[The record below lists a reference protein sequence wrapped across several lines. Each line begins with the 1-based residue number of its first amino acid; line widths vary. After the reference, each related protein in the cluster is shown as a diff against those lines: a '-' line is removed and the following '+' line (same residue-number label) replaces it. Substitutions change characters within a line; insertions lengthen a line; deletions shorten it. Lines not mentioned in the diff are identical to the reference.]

1 MRLIALFGS
10 VLTMAMGLGGARADE
25 MATDAA
31 GRASPSASI
40 PAGAARSNG
49 QATAGFETR
58 ADGSTSLSVETSQP
72 LSYGTLVGRGRITYV
87 LKGARVGHRNNSNP
101 LVTVHFNTPVTRAQ
115 LLPRGRDLW
124 FVIDLRA
131 SVQPTVTT
139 EPAQGGRWV
148 LRFDFPKGDYLNG
161 DQRGPDKPATTAVPA
176 APRAQVGHADSEV
189 AVSGR

>member
-1 MRLIALFGS
+1 
-10 VLTMAMGLGGARADE
+10 MAMGLGGARADE

-49 QATAGFETR
+49 QATAGFQTR

-115 LLPRGRDLW
+115 LLPRARPLVCHPSACERSTHRHDGARPRRSMGAA
-124 FVIDLRA
+124 LRL
-131 SVQPTVTT
+131 P
-139 EPAQGGRWV
+139 
-148 LRFDFPKGDYLNG
+148 
-161 DQRGPDKPATTAVPA
+161 QRGLPQRRPAWARQA
-176 APRAQVGHADSEV
+176 GDDGRAGGPSGASRARRFKV